1 MGKELLTIL
10 IAASP
15 IVELRGAIPWAIGV
29 LQFSWPKAFLL
40 SFIGNVLPV
49 IPLLLFWKHVSA
61 FLMKKFAFFD
71 RLFNWIFARTRR
83 KAQKHFQQ
91 YAAGAL
97 LILVAIPLPLTG
109 AWTGTVA
116 AFLFNID
123 TKKSFLLISLGVL
136 IAGVIVTTFTLL
148 GISLI
153 T

>member
-15 IVELRGAIPWAIGV
+15 IIELRGAIPWAMGV
-29 LQFSWPKAFLL
+29 LQFPWPKAFIL
-40 SFIGNVLPV
+40 SFIGNILPV
-49 IPLLLFWKHVSA
+49 IPLLWFWKHMAA
-61 FLMKKFAFFD
+61 FLMKKSPFFD
-71 RLFNWIFARTRR
+71 KLFSWVFARTRR
-83 KAQKHFQQ
+83 KAQRHFQQ

-97 LILVAIPLPLTG
+97 VILVAIPLPLTG

-123 TKKSFLLISLGVL
+123 EKKSFLLISLGVL
-136 IAGVIVTTFTLL
+136 IAGIIVTALTLL
-148 GISLI
+148 GIGLI